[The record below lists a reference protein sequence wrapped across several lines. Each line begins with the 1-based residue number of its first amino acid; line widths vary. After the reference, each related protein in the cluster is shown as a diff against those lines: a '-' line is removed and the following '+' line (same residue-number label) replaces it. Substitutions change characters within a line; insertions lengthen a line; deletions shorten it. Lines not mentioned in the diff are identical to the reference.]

1 MGGTCNETTREE
13 THEPGCPGG
22 PRRRDNL
29 NQRAWPVT
37 AMLLRGLKFGDSV
50 AQSSF
55 YPTEA
60 QEVESLGFIYIY

>member
-29 NQRAWPVT
+29 NQRAGPVT
-37 AMLLRGLKFGDSV
+37 AMLLKGLKFGDSV

-55 YPTEA
+55 
-60 QEVESLGFIYIY
+60 